1 MAYIRSPHTE
11 LTGCQERAPYSPMI
25 DLRCD
30 FVMVY
35 GIDPSMPERVRAFRE
50 QGYVV
55 HLMTGISWGEYQ
67 DYLDGD
73 WDGKKHWDEAQRS
86 RDNREVSH
94 NPTVPYMCP
103 TLAFADYLIE
113 NKGNGIHHIS
123 MQVSNYDDVVYNMK
137 KLGYRRLANVQ
148 TAVSKHVKD
157 VRSIT
162 YDLRDRLG
170 VIIEFTDKSVGVLSR
185 NPRY

>member
-35 GIDPSMPERVRAFRE
+35 GIDPSMPERVHAFRD

-103 TLAFADYLIE
+103 TLSFADYLIE
-113 NKGNGIHHIS
+113 KLKPAVDCGVEAIHMEEPEYWDFS
-123 MQVSNYDDVVYNMK
+123 
-137 KLGYRRLANVQ
+137 GYSPAFRRE
-148 TAVSKHVKD
+148 
-157 VRSIT
+157 R
-162 YDLRDRLG
+162 DLR
-170 VIIEFTDKSVGVLSR
+170 
-185 NPRY
+185 